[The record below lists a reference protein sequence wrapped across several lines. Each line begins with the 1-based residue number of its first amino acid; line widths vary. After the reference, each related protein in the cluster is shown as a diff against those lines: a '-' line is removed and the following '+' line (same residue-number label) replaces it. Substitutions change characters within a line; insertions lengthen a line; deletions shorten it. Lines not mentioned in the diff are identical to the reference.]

1 MKIKIKK
8 KGKEKFF
15 IIDSDYI
22 STAGD
27 GSVTILFRHDQDIA
41 HQVFRDLYCFLECY
55 LDRKTNPVWRERDY
69 WIIMSQ
75 SEYIYIRKS
84 DVYIFKKDD
93 KFCLEVYVDNE
104 LILS

>member
-1 MKIKIKK
+1 MKVKVKK
-8 KGKEKFF
+8 KGENKFF
-15 IIDSDYI
+15 IIDSDYL

-27 GSVTILFRHDQDIA
+27 GSVTILFRHDQDIE

-55 LDRKTNPVWRERDY
+55 LDRKTNVWRKDD
-69 WIIMSQ
+69 WIITSQ

-93 KFCLEVYVDNE
+93 KFRFEVYVDNE